1 MRGYLVTF
9 SLLVIALA
17 GCATTATSPPRIDGS
32 TPATL
37 AASWKA
43 LEATLNSEQKT
54 KLDTAVLL
62 IGATKFHDSG
72 FKEPASFGPET
83 LRSELDGKTYD
94 EIIKAAAATGTR
106 INVTDTVKYA
116 DSVRAQGHPVRA
128 TFPIW
133 AQILAISFPKGFVP
147 VTEKITGPQY
157 LHESVPVGESVD
169 DWSQMITIVGNR
181 GVALQP
187 NVTVDNAVDYFVGVY
202 RKACPDSLA
211 SMDLGSGGL
220 DQYGGR
226 VMIVSCGAVAYGK
239 GPHGESMLLIV
250 LRGSEDYYVIQW
262 ATRGPP
268 RPTPPELSRGEW
280 EERLQRLKPIKICDR
295 GEAPPYPS
303 CLSDK

>member
-1 MRGYLVTF
+1 MRRLVALC
-9 SLLVIALA
+9 LLVIALA
-17 GCATTATSPPRIDGS
+17 GCATAPTSPPKIDGS

-37 AASWKA
+37 QASWKA

-54 KLDTAVLL
+54 KLDTAILL

-94 EIIKAAAATGTR
+94 EIIKAAAATGTK
-106 INVTDTVKYA
+106 INVTDTVKYY
-116 DSVRAQGHPVRA
+116 DSLRAKGHPVRA
-128 TFPIW
+128 AWPIFG
-133 AQILAISFPKGFVP
+133 QILALSFPQGFVP
-147 VTEKITGPQY
+147 VTETTRGQQY
-157 LHESVPVGESVD
+157 LQESVPIGESVEN
-169 DWSQMITIVGNR
+169 WSQMITIVGNR

-187 NVTVDNAVDYFVGVY
+187 SVTADNAIDYFVGLY
-202 RKACPDSLA
+202 RKGCPDSLA
-211 SMDLGSGGL
+211 LMDLGSGGL

-226 VMIVSCGAVAYGK
+226 VVIVICGTVAYGK

-268 RPTPPELSRGEW
+268 RQTPPELSRGEW